1 MHYIFNKAFILSLL
15 GATIGSTSLLMNSSL
30 ADAQVNRSSS
40 DQPKKIEERQ
50 TRGSGS
56 LGNYTSSDK
65 PKKVEQRRTVGSGS
79 RSSCQSSLPENS
91 ITLLIPEAEVV
102 HRSSVSR
109 PSFFL
114 QSNVA
119 LKNQLKFT
127 LVNPQVSQPIVENSF
142 LITQSGI
149 TKIELPKGINL
160 EQGKV
165 YLWYVAI
172 PCDDSKNAQLQEIL
186 ASSVEFVPVSSKVQ
200 ADLESVNT
208 DMEIA
213 IIYFENGFW
222 YDALAFSIESSSD
235 YLQDLLS
242 SINLK

>member
-1 MHYIFNKAFILSLL
+1 M
-15 GATIGSTSLLMNSSL
+15 
-30 ADAQVNRSSS
+30 V
-40 DQPKKIEERQ
+40 P
-50 TRGSGS
+50 
-56 LGNYTSSDK
+56 
-65 PKKVEQRRTVGSGS
+65 
-79 RSSCQSSLPENS
+79 
-91 ITLLIPEAEVV
+91 
-102 HRSSVSR
+102 
-109 PSFFL
+109 
-114 QSNVA
+114 
-119 LKNQLKFT
+119 
-127 LVNPQVSQPIVENSF
+127 QPIVENSF
-142 LITQSGI
+142 LITQPGI

-200 ADLESVNT
+200 ADLENVNT